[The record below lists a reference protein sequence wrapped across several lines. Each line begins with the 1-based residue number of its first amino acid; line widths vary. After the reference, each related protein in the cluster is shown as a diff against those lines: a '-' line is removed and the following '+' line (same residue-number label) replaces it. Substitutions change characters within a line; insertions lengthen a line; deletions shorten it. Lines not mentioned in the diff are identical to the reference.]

1 MLQIAIW
8 SRILKGI
15 IYTPKRLTP
24 NVFRGSFRKIRKAH
38 LTFFLLLFKGL
49 LKPRNYDTLRI
60 ICGLP
65 L

>member
-1 MLQIAIW
+1 MHQ
-8 SRILKGI
+8 
-15 IYTPKRLTP
+15 KRFTP
-24 NVFRGSFRKIRKAH
+24 NFLMGLFRKIGKAH
-38 LTFFLLLFKGL
+38 LTIFLLLFKGL